1 MTEPTT
7 ALTNLL
13 PADAARAVRRGYFM
27 RLAGVIVIALSLL
40 LVVHALLLLPSYI
53 YLKREVADRTQHLAQ
68 LDQALAQDSD
78 KQAAQR
84 LTAIRDNAAYL
95 ETLSAIPTSSG
106 AVRLVLSV
114 PHAGVTLSGFSYG
127 PTPDGKQQSMRVTGT
142 AATRDALRNYDLALS
157 SVPWASS
164 VDLPISAYA
173 SESNI
178 SFSLTIEGSFQTP

>member
-1 MTEPTT
+1 MKDAITP
-7 ALTNLL
+7 LTDLL
-13 PADAARAVRRGYFM
+13 PADAARAVRRSYFM
-27 RLAGVIVIALSLL
+27 RLAAVIVAALALL
-40 LVVHALLLLPSYI
+40 LVAHALLLLPSYI
-53 YLKREVADRTQHLAQ
+53 YLKREVADRAQHVAQ
-68 LDQALAQDSD
+68 LDQALAQGSD

-95 ETLSAIPTSSG
+95 GHLADVPTAAG

-127 PTPDGKQQSMRVTGT
+127 PAPDGKQQSMRVTGT

-178 SFSLTIEGSFQTP
+178 SFSLTITGSFQTP